1 MPEGDLSFQNFL
13 RGLSPRVEVVFHL
26 AEPFR
31 DLRED
36 SVEGG
41 IKSLWWLL
49 PHMLNP
55 DDTQA

>member
-13 RGLSPRVEVVFHL
+13 RGVSPRVDMVCHL

-36 SVEGG
+36 SIEGG
-41 IKSLWWLL
+41 IKSLWRLL
-49 PHMLNP
+49 SHKLNP
-55 DDTQA
+55 DDTQS